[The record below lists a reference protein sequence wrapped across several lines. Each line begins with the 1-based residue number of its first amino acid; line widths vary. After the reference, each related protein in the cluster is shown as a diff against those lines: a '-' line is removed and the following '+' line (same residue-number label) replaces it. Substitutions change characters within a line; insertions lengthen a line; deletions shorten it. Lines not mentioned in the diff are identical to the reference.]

1 MISRRRGDT
10 GERMEAMSE
19 PTKIEEGN
27 RDREHRRLVQI
38 SADDFRC
45 RCLWTFTYS
54 INNVPKG
61 TESEV

>member
-1 MISRRRGDT
+1 
-10 GERMEAMSE
+10 MSE